1 MEPKGTCNQ
10 GHLKKGINRAE
21 EGNLHLL
28 NDDYDKA
35 IFMFLFFSILILP
48 TAICGSSESAW

>member
-1 MEPKGTCNQ
+1 MELKGICNQ

-28 NDDYDKA
+28 NDDHDRA
-35 IFMFLFFSILILP
+35 IFMFFFFLNPPNSHL
-48 TAICGSSESAW
+48 WFV

>member
-1 MEPKGTCNQ
+1 MELKGICNQ
-10 GHLKKGINRAE
+10 GHLKKGINRVE

-35 IFMFLFFSILILP
+35 IFMFLFFFFLNPPNSHL
-48 TAICGSSESAW
+48 WFV